1 MRERPRRPAPQ
12 AGEVAAVEPSGA
24 ARSGQTEALR
34 GSWGRGERVNPGP
47 REESAPSGRGRRPG
61 RFVVD
66 AERTSELTAGR
77 PQEERSSSLGRPVR
91 EEEAPGGR
99 RVGRFVVDGG
109 AATEPPRGERASSRL
124 EPGRR
129 EEETS
134 GGRRAGRFVVEGE
147 GVSERRG
154 LAPRVVDHSPEN
166 GSGGRAQEV
175 RLSRGTG
182 AASGGPAAEGAGG
195 AATAGRAEWP
205 GEGRTRESDPRRAGR
220 FADGEGRSGES
231 DPRRAGRFA
240 DGEGRSGESDP
251 GRAERLAD
259 GEELS
264 RETGKRRFV
273 EPSPGAQARRFA
285 LGEEED
291 EGLSRGVGSQR
302 AGRVAR
308 DNGEPAREGA
318 REALAGAEPDGRE
331 AEEATV
337 VLPSRHWSRRS
348 SDRGAP
354 PQRELSRETW
364 PVRHVPEDT
373 ARSGRHGV
381 REATEELSLTPGAA
395 GGAPVA
401 GPPRV
406 QEQPP
411 RLSPETAGLAGEA
424 PLAGAQTRGE
434 SDAPALLAELRRERF
449 TGGLRVAASGAPERR
464 LWWSEGQVIGG
475 ASSAPGESV
484 LGRLAARGL
493 LSPTHLELAARW
505 GTGDPRRDVERL
517 AQSGLIKPQE
527 MREALREPV
536 RRIVERIAESG
547 SVAWGLYPGEA
558 PAVAVELGVPLAAM
572 IAGGVQRGATLS
584 QLRVAVNDD
593 RKPRLA
599 FAGPEAL
606 AAELRWPA
614 VGAVTERFDGQTRV
628 GELIAAAVADEAVIR
643 GVVYVLELL
652 GHLAPEID
660 DPAATLTALDRQ
672 RVRERLRLARESDYF
687 ALLGLPREASRA
699 DVLRAHADLTATF
712 CESLEPDSRVELA
725 EEIEELL
732 AALDEARD
740 VLSDDAL
747 HSAYLA
753 QIGAS

>member
-1 MRERPRRPAPQ
+1 
-12 AGEVAAVEPSGA
+12 
-24 ARSGQTEALR
+24 
-34 GSWGRGERVNPGP
+34 
-47 REESAPSGRGRRPG
+47 
-61 RFVVD
+61 
-66 AERTSELTAGR
+66 
-77 PQEERSSSLGRPVR
+77 
-91 EEEAPGGR
+91 
-99 RVGRFVVDGG
+99 
-109 AATEPPRGERASSRL
+109 
-124 EPGRR
+124 
-129 EEETS
+129 
-134 GGRRAGRFVVEGE
+134 
-147 GVSERRG
+147 
-154 LAPRVVDHSPEN
+154 
-166 GSGGRAQEV
+166 
-175 RLSRGTG
+175 
-182 AASGGPAAEGAGG
+182 
-195 AATAGRAEWP
+195 
-205 GEGRTRESDPRRAGR
+205 
-220 FADGEGRSGES
+220 
-231 DPRRAGRFA
+231 
-240 DGEGRSGESDP
+240 
-251 GRAERLAD
+251 
-259 GEELS
+259 
-264 RETGKRRFV
+264 
-273 EPSPGAQARRFA
+273 
-285 LGEEED
+285 
-291 EGLSRGVGSQR
+291 
-302 AGRVAR
+302 
-308 DNGEPAREGA
+308 
-318 REALAGAEPDGRE
+318 
-331 AEEATV
+331 
-337 VLPSRHWSRRS
+337 
-348 SDRGAP
+348 
-354 PQRELSRETW
+354 
-364 PVRHVPEDT
+364 VP
-373 ARSGRHGV
+373 GRHGG
-381 REATEELSLTPGAA
+381 REATEELASGTGSTGGTRAPGRH
-395 GGAPVA
+395 GGREATEELASGTGSTGGTRGPVGLA
-401 GPPRV
+401 RPEG
-406 QEQPP
+406 QAQ
-411 RLSPETAGLAGEA
+411 RLSPGTVEAEAEA

-475 ASSAPGESV
+475 ASAADSESV

-547 SVAWGLYPGEA
+547 TVAWGLYPGET

-584 QLRVAVNDD
+584 QLRVAVNDE

-614 VGAVTERFDGQTRV
+614 VTAVTERFDGQTRV
-628 GELIAAAVADEAVIR
+628 GELVAAAVADEEVVR

-687 ALLGLPREASRA
+687 ALLGLSREASRA
-699 DVLRAHADLTATF
+699 EVLRAHADLTATF